1 MTGAWQGQTRVRRER
16 RLTKVLLIAAALVF
30 FCGLFGQIALRAQL
44 SGQNKQLASLEKEI
58 QALSANA
65 ANLDLSINQRHNLD
79 EIGRKAILLGMEQPD
94 ESSCGWS
101 VCPRPMEKLPRRPS
115 STTVEKRKS
124 ADFS

>member
-30 FCGLFGQIALRAQL
+30 FCGLFGQIVLRAQL

-94 ESSCGWS
+94 ESRLRVVSLPQANGETS
-101 VCPRPMEKLPRRPS
+101 AQTVLNDGGEEKIG
-115 STTVEKRKS
+115 
-124 ADFS
+124 

>member
-65 ANLDLSINQRHNLD
+65 ANLDLSINQRHKLD

-94 ESSCGWS
+94 ESRLRVVSLPQANGETS
-101 VCPRPMEKLPRRPS
+101 AQTVLNDGGEEKIG
-115 STTVEKRKS
+115 
-124 ADFS
+124 

>member
-94 ESSCGWS
+94 ESRLRVVSLPQANGETS
-101 VCPRPMEKLPRRPS
+101 AQTVLNDSGEEKIG
-115 STTVEKRKS
+115 
-124 ADFS
+124 

>member
-94 ESSCGWS
+94 ESRLRVVSLPQASGDTS
-101 VCPRPMEKLPRRPS
+101 AQTVLNDGGEEKIG
-115 STTVEKRKS
+115 
-124 ADFS
+124 

>member
-16 RLTKVLLIAAALVF
+16 RLTKALLIAAALVF

-79 EIGRKAILLGMEQPD
+79 EIGRKAILLSQSGRLMDLEIQ
-94 ESSCGWS
+94 
-101 VCPRPMEKLPRRPS
+101 
-115 STTVEKRKS
+115 
-124 ADFS
+124 A

>member
-1 MTGAWQGQTRVRRER
+1 MTGAWQGHTRVRRER

-94 ESSCGWS
+94 ESRLRVVSLPQANGETS
-101 VCPRPMEKLPRRPS
+101 AQTVLNDGGEEKIG
-115 STTVEKRKS
+115 
-124 ADFS
+124 

>member
-94 ESSCGWS
+94 ESRLRVVSLPQANGETS
-101 VCPRPMEKLPRRPS
+101 AQTVLNDGGEEK
-115 STTVEKRKS
+115 TG
-124 ADFS
+124 

>member
-94 ESSCGWS
+94 ESRLRVVSLPQASEETSAQTVLNDGGE
-101 VCPRPMEKLPRRPS
+101 EKIG
-115 STTVEKRKS
+115 
-124 ADFS
+124 

>member
-16 RLTKVLLIAAALVF
+16 RLAKVLLIAAALVF

-94 ESSCGWS
+94 ESRLRVVSLPQANGETS
-101 VCPRPMEKLPRRPS
+101 AQTVLNDGGEEKIG
-115 STTVEKRKS
+115 
-124 ADFS
+124 

>member
-65 ANLDLSINQRHNLD
+65 ANLDLNINQRHNLD

-94 ESSCGWS
+94 ERRLRVVSLPQASGETS
-101 VCPRPMEKLPRRPS
+101 AQTVLNDGGEEKIG
-115 STTVEKRKS
+115 
-124 ADFS
+124 

>member
-65 ANLDLSINQRHNLD
+65 ANLDLNINQRHNLD

-94 ESSCGWS
+94 ESRLRVVSLPQANGETS
-101 VCPRPMEKLPRRPS
+101 AQTVLNDGGEEKIG
-115 STTVEKRKS
+115 
-124 ADFS
+124 

>member
-79 EIGRKAILLGMEQPD
+79 EIGRRAILLGMEQPD
-94 ESSCGWS
+94 ESRLRVVSLPQANGETS
-101 VCPRPMEKLPRRPS
+101 AQTVLNDGGEEKIG
-115 STTVEKRKS
+115 
-124 ADFS
+124 

>member
-94 ESSCGWS
+94 ESRLRVVSLPQANGETS
-101 VCPRPMEKLPRRPS
+101 AQTVLNDGGEEKIG
-115 STTVEKRKS
+115 
-124 ADFS
+124 

>member
-94 ESSCGWS
+94 ESRLRVVSLPQANGETS
-101 VCPRPMEKLPRRPS
+101 AQTVLNDGGEEKLG
-115 STTVEKRKS
+115 
-124 ADFS
+124 

>member
-16 RLTKVLLIAAALVF
+16 RLTKALLIAAALVF

-94 ESSCGWS
+94 ESRLRAVSLPQANGETS
-101 VCPRPMEKLPRRPS
+101 AQTVLNDGGEEKIG
-115 STTVEKRKS
+115 
-124 ADFS
+124 

>member
-44 SGQNKQLASLEKEI
+44 SGQNKQLTSLEKEI

-94 ESSCGWS
+94 ESRLRVVSLPQANGETS
-101 VCPRPMEKLPRRPS
+101 AQTVLNDGGEEKIG
-115 STTVEKRKS
+115 
-124 ADFS
+124 

>member
-16 RLTKVLLIAAALVF
+16 RLTKVRLIAAALVF

-94 ESSCGWS
+94 ESRLRVVSLPQASGETS
-101 VCPRPMEKLPRRPS
+101 AQTVLNDGGEEKIG
-115 STTVEKRKS
+115 
-124 ADFS
+124 

>member
-94 ESSCGWS
+94 ESRLRVVSLPPANGETS
-101 VCPRPMEKLPRRPS
+101 AQTVLNDGGEEKIG
-115 STTVEKRKS
+115 
-124 ADFS
+124 

>member
-1 MTGAWQGQTRVRRER
+1 MRVRRER

-94 ESSCGWS
+94 ESRLRVVSLPQAIGETS
-101 VCPRPMEKLPRRPS
+101 AQTVLNDGGEEKIG
-115 STTVEKRKS
+115 
-124 ADFS
+124 

>member
-44 SGQNKQLASLEKEI
+44 SGQNKQLASLKKEI

-94 ESSCGWS
+94 ESRLRVVSLPQANGETS
-101 VCPRPMEKLPRRPS
+101 AQTVLNDGGEEKIG
-115 STTVEKRKS
+115 
-124 ADFS
+124 

>member
-1 MTGAWQGQTRVRRER
+1 MTGAWQGQTCVRRER

-94 ESSCGWS
+94 ESRLRVVSLPQANGETS
-101 VCPRPMEKLPRRPS
+101 AQTVLNDGGEEKIG
-115 STTVEKRKS
+115 
-124 ADFS
+124 

>member
-94 ESSCGWS
+94 ESRLRVVS
-101 VCPRPMEKLPRRPS
+101 LPRANGETS
-115 STTVEKRKS
+115 AQTVLNDGGEEKIG
-124 ADFS
+124 

>member
-94 ESSCGWS
+94 ESRLRVVSLLQANGETS
-101 VCPRPMEKLPRRPS
+101 AQTVLNDGGEEKIG
-115 STTVEKRKS
+115 
-124 ADFS
+124 

>member
-94 ESSCGWS
+94 ESRLRVVS
-101 VCPRPMEKLPRRPS
+101 LPQANGETS
-115 STTVEKRKS
+115 AQTVLNDGGEEKS

>member
-65 ANLDLSINQRHNLD
+65 ANLDLSINQRHTLD
-79 EIGRKAILLGMEQPD
+79 EIGRQAILLGMEQPD
-94 ESSCGWS
+94 ESRLRVVSLPQANGETS
-101 VCPRPMEKLPRRPS
+101 AQTVLNDGGEEKIG
-115 STTVEKRKS
+115 
-124 ADFS
+124 

>member
-1 MTGAWQGQTRVRRER
+1 MTGAWQGQTCVRQER

-94 ESSCGWS
+94 ESRLRVVSLPQANGETS
-101 VCPRPMEKLPRRPS
+101 AQTVLNDGGEEKIG
-115 STTVEKRKS
+115 
-124 ADFS
+124 

>member
-44 SGQNKQLASLEKEI
+44 SGQTTQLASLEKEI

-94 ESSCGWS
+94 ESRLRVVSLPQASGETS
-101 VCPRPMEKLPRRPS
+101 AQTVLNDGGEEKIG
-115 STTVEKRKS
+115 
-124 ADFS
+124 

>member
-44 SGQNKQLASLEKEI
+44 SGQHKQLASLEKEI

-94 ESSCGWS
+94 ESRLRVVSLPQANGETS
-101 VCPRPMEKLPRRPS
+101 AQTVLNDGGEEKIG
-115 STTVEKRKS
+115 
-124 ADFS
+124 

>member
-44 SGQNKQLASLEKEI
+44 SGPNKQLASLEKEI

-94 ESSCGWS
+94 ESRLRVVSLPQANGETS
-101 VCPRPMEKLPRRPS
+101 AQTVLNDGGEEKIG
-115 STTVEKRKS
+115 
-124 ADFS
+124 

>member
-44 SGQNKQLASLEKEI
+44 SGQNKRLASLEKEI

-94 ESSCGWS
+94 ESRMRVVSLPQANGETS
-101 VCPRPMEKLPRRPS
+101 AQTVLNDGGEEKIG
-115 STTVEKRKS
+115 
-124 ADFS
+124 

>member
-94 ESSCGWS
+94 ESRLRVVNLPQASGETS
-101 VCPRPMEKLPRRPS
+101 AQTVLNDGGEEKIG
-115 STTVEKRKS
+115 
-124 ADFS
+124 

>member
-1 MTGAWQGQTRVRRER
+1 MTGAWQGQTRVRREH

-94 ESSCGWS
+94 ESRLRVVSLPQANGETS
-101 VCPRPMEKLPRRPS
+101 AQTVLNDGGEEKIG
-115 STTVEKRKS
+115 
-124 ADFS
+124 

>member
-1 MTGAWQGQTRVRRER
+1 MTGSWQGQTRVRRER

-94 ESSCGWS
+94 ESRLRVVSLPQANGETS
-101 VCPRPMEKLPRRPS
+101 AQTVLNDGGEEKIG
-115 STTVEKRKS
+115 
-124 ADFS
+124 

>member
-94 ESSCGWS
+94 ESRLRVVSLPQVNGETS
-101 VCPRPMEKLPRRPS
+101 AQTVLNDGGEEKIG
-115 STTVEKRKS
+115 
-124 ADFS
+124 

>member
-65 ANLDLSINQRHNLD
+65 ANLDLSINQRNNLD

-94 ESSCGWS
+94 ESRLRVVS
-101 VCPRPMEKLPRRPS
+101 LPQANGETS
-115 STTVEKRKS
+115 AQTVLNDGGEERIG
-124 ADFS
+124 

>member
-79 EIGRKAILLGMEQPD
+79 EIGRKAILLGMEQPN
-94 ESSCGWS
+94 ESRLRVVSLPQANGETS
-101 VCPRPMEKLPRRPS
+101 AQTVLNDGGEEKIG
-115 STTVEKRKS
+115 
-124 ADFS
+124 

>member
-1 MTGAWQGQTRVRRER
+1 MLSSPAFAPARSHSGSQGRRR
-16 RLTKVLLIAAALVF
+16 G

-94 ESSCGWS
+94 ESRLRVVSLPQANGETS
-101 VCPRPMEKLPRRPS
+101 AQTVLNDGGEEKIG
-115 STTVEKRKS
+115 
-124 ADFS
+124 

>member
-94 ESSCGWS
+94 ESRLRVVSLPQASGETS
-101 VCPRPMEKLPRRPS
+101 AQTVLNDGGEEKIG
-115 STTVEKRKS
+115 
-124 ADFS
+124 